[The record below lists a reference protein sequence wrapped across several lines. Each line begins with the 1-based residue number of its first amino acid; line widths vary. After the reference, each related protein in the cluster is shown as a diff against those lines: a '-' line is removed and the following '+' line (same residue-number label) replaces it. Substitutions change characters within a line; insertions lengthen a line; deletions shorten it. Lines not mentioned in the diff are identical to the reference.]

1 MNYARNVAKLEIDTS
16 DELNECMDCK
26 YTSYDYAEAY
36 DDKGNEI
43 TSWSTDDHVVCPKCN
58 SFNYFIK
65 SRVEEQDWWHR
76 SLKQYSL

>member
-1 MNYARNVAKLEIDTS
+1 MTYARNVAKLDIDTG

-36 DDKGNEI
+36 DDNGDEI
-43 TSWSTDDHVVCPKCN
+43 TSWSTDDNVVCPKCN

-65 SRVEEQDWWHR
+65 PRIGVQD
-76 SLKQYSL
+76 